1 MEWKIESGLTEY
13 PHALEVME
21 QRVADI
27 IAGNADELIW
37 LVEHP
42 PLYTGGTSAKASDL
56 LEQRFPVYDVGR
68 GGEYTYHGPGQRVV
82 YLMLDLKKRAE
93 ARGKQPDLR
102 AYVKQLEG
110 WIIAALARFDVHGEI
125 RDGRVGVWVE
135 KHIRI
140 QERAQQTAPLVGEA
154 VRPIAEHSSA
164 EQGQIIKSEAK
175 IAALGIRVR
184 KWVSFHGIAINVSP
198 DLSHYA
204 GIVPCGISEFG
215 VTSLADL
222 GNPADMATL
231 DAALKETLPE
241 F

>member
-1 MEWKIESGLTEY
+1 MEWKVTQGLTPY
-13 PHALEVME
+13 PDALTAME

-56 LEQRFPVYDVGR
+56 LEQRFPVYDTGR
-68 GGEYTYHGPGQRVV
+68 GGEYTYHGPSQRVV

-93 ARGKQPDLR
+93 AQGKQPDLR
-102 AYVKQLEG
+102 AYVKQLEQ
-110 WIIAALARFDVHGEI
+110 WIINALAQFDVKGEV
-125 RDGRVGVWVE
+125 RNGRVGVWVE
-135 KHIRI
+135 R
-140 QERAQQTAPLVGEA
+140 EN
-154 VRPIAEHSSA
+154 
-164 EQGQIIKSEAK
+164 SEAK

-184 KWVSFHGIAINVSP
+184 KWVSFHGIAINVAP
-198 DLSHYA
+198 DLSHYN
-204 GIVPCGISEFG
+204 GIVPCGISDFG

-222 GNPADMATL
+222 GKNVSMDEM
-231 DAALKETLPE
+231 DEALKGTSH